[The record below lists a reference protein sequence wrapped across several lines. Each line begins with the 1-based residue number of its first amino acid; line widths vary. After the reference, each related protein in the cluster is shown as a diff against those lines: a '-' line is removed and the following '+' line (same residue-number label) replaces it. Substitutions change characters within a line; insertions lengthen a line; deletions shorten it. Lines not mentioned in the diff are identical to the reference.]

1 MTRQVFLKYFTAI
14 CEVFEKQPSDIL
26 VETYY
31 QTLKGLSDEQLAA
44 AVNEIHRTRRFPKLP
59 MPAEFL
65 EAALGR
71 KEDLAI
77 FALQKVRGAIQR
89 HGAYDSVIF
98 DDPAIHSTIEAL
110 GGWIKICSMQ
120 EEEFKWAEK
129 DFMKIY
135 QAFSGKSVKA
145 PTKLIGITEQQ
156 NSARGFFDHI
166 PKPVYIGD
174 KKKALAWVEGEAS
187 DKALVENLLAVEN

>member
-1 MTRQVFLKYFTAI
+1 M
-14 CEVFEKQPSDIL
+14 
-26 VETYY
+26 
-31 QTLKGLSDEQLAA
+31 
-44 AVNEIHRTRRFPKLP
+44 
-59 MPAEFL
+59 
-65 EAALGR
+65 
-71 KEDLAI
+71 
-77 FALQKVRGAIQR
+77 
-89 HGAYDSVIF
+89 
-98 DDPAIHSTIEAL
+98 
-110 GGWIKICSMQ
+110 KICSMP

-174 KKKALAWVEGEAS
+174 KAKALAWVEGEAS
-187 DKALVENLLAVEN
+187 DKALVESLLTMEN